1 MFTATRRTRAL
12 GLAPFSSPTWIAPGW
27 APGLLVMAGLS
38 ALALGVAAVE
48 ERVLGQAVIE
58 ALVVALLGGVAL
70 RNLLPASSIQ
80 HLKVGANVSAK
91 QILEVAVCLLGVSVF
106 FPDIMRGGPGLL
118 GLVLGGVVM
127 SLLISFSIGRTLG
140 LSTRLALLVA
150 IGNSICGNSAIAA
163 LAPTIGADRKDVASA
178 VGLTAVIGVCL
189 VLGLPWLIVPLGLS
203 NYQYGVLAGMS
214 VYAVPQVVAAAA
226 PVSLLSLEVATLVK
240 LTRVLLLGP
249 AVLVVGGLFRLM
261 GGEGTAATRTGWR
274 ASAALVPWFVGG
286 FLVLATLRS
295 LGLLPDAIVQPG
307 RDVSRVLMVLAMA
320 GLGFGVEL
328 AAVRTVGPRVAL
340 AVVCS
345 LAFMATFTL
354 ALMRLAG
361 LQG

>member
-1 MFTATRRTRAL
+1 MSTATRYL
-12 GLAPFSSPTWIAPGW
+12 GLVRTSAWSAPTWA
-27 APGLLVMAGLS
+27 AGLLVMAAIS
-38 ALALGVAAVE
+38 ALALGAAAVE

-58 ALVVALLGGVAL
+58 ALVVALLSGVVL
-70 RNLLPASSIQ
+70 RNVLPASSIQ
-80 HLKVGANVSAK
+80 ALKVGANLSAK

-106 FPDIMRGGPGLL
+106 FPDILRGGPALL

-127 SLLISFSIGRTLG
+127 SLMISFSIGRTLG
-140 LSTRLALLVA
+140 LGTRLALLVA

-163 LAPTIGADRKDVASA
+163 LAPTIGAERKDVASA
-178 VGLTAVIGVCL
+178 VGLTAVIGVCM
-189 VLGLPWLIVPLGLS
+189 VLGLPFLIPPLGLS

-249 AVLVVGGLFRLM
+249 AVLLVGGLFRLM
-261 GGEGTAATRTGWR
+261 GGEGAAATPLKGGWR
-274 ASAALVPWFVGG
+274 AAAGLVPWFVAG

-295 LGLLPDAIVQPG
+295 VGWLPDAIVQPG

-345 LAFMATFTL
+345 LAFMATFSL

-361 LQG
+361 LQS

>member
-1 MFTATRRTRAL
+1 MFSAARRL
-12 GLAPFSSPTWIAPGW
+12 GASSTPAWTTPAW
-27 APGLLVMAGLS
+27 APGLLVMAVIS
-38 ALALGVAAVE
+38 AVALGAAAVE

-58 ALVVALLGGVAL
+58 ALVVALLSGVVL

-80 HLKVGANVSAK
+80 HLKVGANLSAK

-118 GLVLGGVVM
+118 GLVLGGVAM
-127 SLLISFSIGRTLG
+127 SLVISFSIGRTLG

-178 VGLTAVIGVCL
+178 VGLTAVIGVCM
-189 VLGLPWLIVPLGLS
+189 VLGLPFLIPPLGLS

-261 GGEGTAATRTGWR
+261 GGEGTAARTTGWR
-274 ASAALVPWFVGG
+274 STAALVPWFVAG

-295 LGLLPDAIVQPG
+295 LGLLPNEFVQPG
-307 RDVSRVLMVLAMA
+307 RDVSRLLMVLAMA

-340 AVVCS
+340 AIVCS

-354 ALMRLAG
+354 ALMRLTG
-361 LQG
+361 LQS